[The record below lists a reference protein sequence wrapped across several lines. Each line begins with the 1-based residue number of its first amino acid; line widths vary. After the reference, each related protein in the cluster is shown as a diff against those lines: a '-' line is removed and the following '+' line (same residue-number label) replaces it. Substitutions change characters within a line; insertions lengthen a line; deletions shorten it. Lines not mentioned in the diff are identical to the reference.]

1 MLCLLFD
8 FVRRFLR
15 LCSCCSDLQVDVKPG
30 EDALLPCRAAG
41 DADLGVAEWRRADKR
56 RSLADILVIRDGKKL
71 PDQHPSVHGRVKL
84 KDPEMKSRDVSVILK
99 NVTIN
104 DTGTYECRIKTDRTI
119 GSPPELVNIIELR
132 VKDSGEFTVMKTGE
146 VVEIKTH
153 MCFCF
158 EGQTEDSEDDGTKHE
173 GPKNE
178 GTEDEGLSDLTA
190 VFKVFIILAG
200 LAFVIVLVIRY
211 SELFVA
217 FWEIARR
224 PAAHKHDEE

>member
-1 MLCLLFD
+1 M
-8 FVRRFLR
+8 V
-15 LCSCCSDLQVDVKPG
+15 CSSDLQVDVKPG

-132 VKDSGEFTVMKTGE
+132 VKDSG
-146 VVEIKTH
+146 
-153 MCFCF
+153 
-158 EGQTEDSEDDGTKHE
+158 QTEDSEDDGTKHE

-224 PAAHKHDEE
+224 PAAALNSWRIFLFKLW